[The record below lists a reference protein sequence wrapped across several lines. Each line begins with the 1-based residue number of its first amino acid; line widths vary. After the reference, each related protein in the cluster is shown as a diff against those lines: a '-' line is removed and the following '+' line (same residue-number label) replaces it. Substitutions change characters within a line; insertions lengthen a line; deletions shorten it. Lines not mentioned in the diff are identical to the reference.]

1 MLVEKI
7 GYVGEI
13 VSISGRTTAVVRLHS
28 SRYAHAQQLM
38 CMRWSTV
45 MRQLLSKLMPHPPT
59 ENIRNTK
66 TGCIHYKENTPRN
79 LNILCYDNIVIPLLP
94 LLSQWVEGTVGTTI
108 VVITPTDG
116 LRQTL
121 VGI

>member
-7 GYVGEI
+7 GYVVEI

-45 MRQLLSKLMPHPPT
+45 MRQLLSKLMIHPPT
-59 ENIRNTK
+59 ENIRNRKRGAFSIKRTHPA
-66 TGCIHYKENTPRN
+66 TLIY
-79 LNILCYDNIVIPLLP
+79 YVM
-94 LLSQWVEGTVGTTI
+94 TI
-108 VVITPTDG
+108 SSF
-116 LRQTL
+116 LY
-121 VGI
+121 